1 MKLSSRITAAFALAL
16 IPLTVALAAP
26 GNVTGVSGALENGK
40 VTVRWQKPA
49 GAEPI
54 SYRIFYS
61 RESILQNNGLY
72 DDFEAVPGSQ
82 TQYVFPALP
91 YPTSQLYVSVLAV
104 DAAGEESPLF
114 VEEARISMDGSPA
127 PAQSSRSSAA
137 ATASSAPAPIA
148 PGVIRMLSARA
159 VSATGVVITFSDS
172 VVVNQAAA
180 ASAFII
186 RDASGSTLRVA
197 RLVIQG
203 TEVTLHTVPQVRNRV
218 YRLEAGAAVSGRN
231 AQGGTLQ
238 LEQGSVLFMGHQ
250 TGLATSLPVQGASS
264 ASSRGT
270 MGPWLPAGAEDVRN
284 LQLRAQAQGT
294 MYTVEASWTAP
305 SAAVREYRVSQTRDG
320 GRTYSQSQTV
330 AGTAN
335 GVKIAGIPAGS
346 FGLLVQAVYPDGTV
360 SRGTLQSL
368 ALPAKGGTQG
378 SVVPPTNGTG
388 SLPSSGIAVAFPL
401 LLSGAGVGLQIWRR
415 KRFTDSVEA

>member
-1 MKLSSRITAAFALAL
+1 MKLSSRITVAFALAF

-26 GNVTGVSGALENGK
+26 GNVTGISATMENGK

-49 GAEPI
+49 GAEPV

-91 YPTSQLYVSVLAV
+91 YPTNQLYVSVLAV

-114 VEEARISMDGSPA
+114 AEEARVSLDGSPA
-127 PAQSSRSSAA
+127 PAQSSRSSTAA
-137 ATASSAPAPIA
+137 ASSAPAPIA

-180 ASAFII
+180 ASAFTI
-186 RDASGSTLRVA
+186 RDASGSTLRIA

-203 TEVTLHTVPQVRNRV
+203 AEVTLHTVPQVRSRV

-231 AQGGTLQ
+231 AQGGALQ
-238 LEQGSVLFMGHQ
+238 LEQSSVLFMGHQ
-250 TGLATSLPVQGASS
+250 TGLAASLPVQGASS

-270 MGPWLPAGAEDVRN
+270 MGPWLPTGAEDVRN

-294 MYTVEASWTAP
+294 MYVVEASWTAP

-378 SVVPPTNGTG
+378 SVVPPANGTG

-401 LLSGAGVGLQIWRR
+401 LLSGAGVGLQMWRR
-415 KRFTDSVEA
+415 RRFTDSVEA